1 MIPHPSLL
9 RLFDI
14 SRSIRYMCVHRV
26 LEIAPLLRPGF
37 PQSRGKAMQ
46 IQEVFHYFGND
57 LKKVEDHMEI
67 YLRSEVRLIPEIIHH
82 LIGSGGKRFR
92 PLLLLA
98 TAELCG
104 YRGSA
109 ATRCRRSSS
118 SSIPPPCST
127 TT

>member
-1 MIPHPSLL
+1 
-9 RLFDI
+9 
-14 SRSIRYMCVHRV
+14 
-26 LEIAPLLRPGF
+26 
-37 PQSRGKAMQ
+37 MQ

-104 YRGSA
+104 YRGERRYPLSA
-109 ATRCRRSSS
+109 VIEFIHTASLFHDDEHDVRGRGL
-118 SSIPPPCST
+118 ST
-127 TT
+127 DEGGRHQPHRKRVSVDR